1 MKTTIYDVAK
11 EANVSISTVSKV
23 LNHTGNISEKRKK
36 NLESDRGASIS
47 AKCCDFNEKNDE
59 DHRAAHS

>member
-23 LNHTGNISEKRKK
+23 LNHTGNISEKTKK
-36 NLESDRGASIS
+36 EFG
-47 AKCCDFNEKNDE
+47 K
-59 DHRAAHS
+59 